1 MLKKILAISG
11 KPGLFELVSQGK
23 NMLIVASLKDGKKQP
38 AYTSEKIL
46 SLGDIAMYTNG
57 GEVPLAEVL
66 LSVKTKQNGE
76 KIAIDTKKASGTE
89 LADFMSSVLPD
100 YDRDRVYSSDI
111 KKLINWYNILVESN
125 HADFENDVK
134 PAEKAEA

>member
-1 MLKKILAISG
+1 
-11 KPGLFELVSQGK
+11 
-23 NMLIVASLKDGKKQP
+23 
-38 AYTSEKIL
+38 
-46 SLGDIAMYTNG
+46 MYTNG

-89 LADFMSSVLPD
+89 LADFMASVLPD